1 MSDDSDF
8 EDEPII
14 KLASSKRKSTKEE
27 SDHDSDE
34 DFVMKDDETKK
45 AKTPDAVTS
54 STKPKKKRVKLEED
68 DNSDDDFKVKK
79 KKKKK
84 VKIKKATKS
93 EVKKEGKTKST
104 PTPKALKKME
114 RAERITHAM
123 QAFLWWDAPDP
134 PKGYQWATMEHAG
147 VSFTDPYQPHGV
159 KMLYDGQPLDLSP
172 VEEEA

>member
-14 KLASSKRKSTKEE
+14 KLASSKRKSIKEE

-68 DNSDDDFKVKK
+68 DNSDDDFKVK

>member
-8 EDEPII
+8 EDEPIS
-14 KLASSKRKSTKEE
+14 KLASSKRKFIKEE

-79 KKKKK
+79 KKK
-84 VKIKKATKS
+84 VKTKKATKT

-159 KMLYDGQPLDLSP
+159 KMLYDGQPVDLSP